1 LPDANIKQMV
11 SDDVKRSPENQVT
24 GLKAQQ
30 VVLKR

>member
-1 LPDANIKQMV
+1 MV
-11 SDDVKRSPENQVT
+11 FDDVKAPVENQAT